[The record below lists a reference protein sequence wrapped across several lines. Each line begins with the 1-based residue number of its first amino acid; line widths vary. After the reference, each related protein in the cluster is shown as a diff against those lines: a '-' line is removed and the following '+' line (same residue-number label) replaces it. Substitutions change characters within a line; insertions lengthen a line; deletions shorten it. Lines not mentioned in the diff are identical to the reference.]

1 MTSDDIFAVYAGWD
15 TPTPEC
21 ASRVLMGPNTSTEV
35 ATLRATL
42 EVAYQL
48 ALLNEQIGGVLNSRT
63 AQVRVMVEQ
72 GEYPLQVKVE
82 KDAPS
87 RW

>member
-1 MTSDDIFAVYAGWD
+1 MTSDEIYAVFKDWD
-15 TPTPEC
+15 APIEGC
-21 ASRVLMGPNTSTEV
+21 ASRVLMSPNTTTDV
-35 ATLRATL
+35 AAYRASL

-72 GEYPLQVKVE
+72 GEWPLQVQVQ
-82 KDAPS
+82 PPQPN

>member
-21 ASRVLMGPNTSTEV
+21 PSRVLMSPNTSTEV

-48 ALLNEQIGGVLNSRT
+48 ALLNEQIGGVLNSRI
-63 AQVRVMVEQ
+63 AQIAVRVES
-72 GEYPLQVKVE
+72 GEYPLQVQVQE
-82 KDAPS
+82 PQ
-87 RW
+87 RRY

>member
-21 ASRVLMGPNTSTEV
+21 ASRVLMSPNTSTEV
-35 ATLRATL
+35 ATMRATL

-48 ALLNEQIGGVLNSRT
+48 ALLNEQIGGVLNSRI

-72 GEYPLQVKVE
+72 GEWPLQVKIQ
-82 KDAPS
+82 D
-87 RW
+87 R